1 MKRSLVLLI
10 AVSVVVLSVI
20 VTLAYTLTMS
30 KPENDGSSP
39 PPVIPRSR
47 EKAIAQ
53 AKRVLK
59 EFNFKRVTIEYV
71 REKYGLEITP
81 SSKKA
86 IQDFLRRNKFG
97 LIAEFGDVY
106 VLDPKTGK
114 VVREFTKSDWYK
126 LKVGDRILMV
136 NHMITFEG
144 EYIATTI
151 REYVLAEKIWYT
163 ENGKRE
169 CKNYFAPKFRGWL
182 VMNVRP

>member
-20 VTLAYTLTMS
+20 ATLAYTLIMS
-30 KPENDGSSP
+30 KPENDGSLP
-39 PPVIPRSR
+39 PPIIPRSR

-53 AKRVLK
+53 AREVL
-59 EFNFKRVTIEYV
+59 EDFKRVTIEYV
-71 REKYGLEITP
+71 KKKYGLEITP
-81 SSKKA
+81 PSKKT

-126 LKVGDRILMV
+126 SEVGDRILMV

-169 CKNYFAPKFRGWL
+169 CKNYFVPKFRGWL